1 MFISICRKGAGYQE
15 KLIQIEKKGFNDK
28 FCIIQKNYDKFEMF
42 NPNVVVGLN
51 LVSSVYYTE
60 FSIY

>member
-1 MFISICRKGAGYQE
+1 MSISFCRKGVGYQE
-15 KLIQIEKKGFNDK
+15 RLIQIEKKALMTNFA
-28 FCIIQKNYDKFEMF
+28 IQKTYDKFEMF